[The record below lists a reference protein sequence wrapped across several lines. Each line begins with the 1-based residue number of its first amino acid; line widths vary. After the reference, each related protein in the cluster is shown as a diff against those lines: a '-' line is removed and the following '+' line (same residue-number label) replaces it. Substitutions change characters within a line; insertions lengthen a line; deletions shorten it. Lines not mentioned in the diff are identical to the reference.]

1 MVYLFKT
8 EMLEE
13 PERKTVH
20 RLAASP
26 PFSTFLP
33 DIDENTSSIFF

>member
-1 MVYLFKT
+1 
-8 EMLEE
+8 MLEE

-20 RLAASP
+20 LLAASP

-33 DIDENTSSIFF
+33 DIDENTSSIFLRFKMLAPN